1 MPLPG
6 GASDKA
12 GNRYELLWTVDRLVD
27 IVLGQ
32 ATSIRLE
39 PPGLDGIEF
48 HYSVDATVEF
58 HQVKRGNAS
67 EGRWSIS
74 RLKPVLKTFKK
85 HLLADE
91 RVTCVFVSG
100 DGVLALGELA
110 ERACSANSH
119 DEYDGWFLK
128 AETHK
133 RAYEDLC
140 STWEL
145 TSEESWLCLQRLRIE
160 TIAESQLRS
169 KLDQVLRLL
178 FTAPPSSTRAALC
191 QLVLEQVH
199 GTLNAPQ
206 ILDYLERSDIR
217 RVPIA
222 PVSGAREFFK
232 PPAPRDLVGRNSTI
246 ENCVER
252 LRENFTLILVGPS
265 GIGKSSIAAQIC
277 SEAQFADV
285 AWIDCSTMTSVR
297 SGLSTLDALAEGY
310 SDASMRELLRQP
322 HASPQTIGRVIG
334 NFLSRHRLLLVW
346 DALGLADEDV
356 TILEA
361 IGAQLRNGAQI
372 ITSTNVR
379 AVERLGW
386 GSLCELP
393 PLNET
398 AAIELFRALA
408 GHRPNQDILRLV
420 NGHPY
425 LIQLAAL
432 AMERLTESDTGI
444 VVREKAGAWLASR
457 ILDILEPLQRDI
469 LERCSVYRT
478 GFQADWVAENDVEH
492 RCVRSLAM
500 SHLLVSAQN
509 NRYAVHEMIRGLIE
523 QGLLDIRKKQFHR
536 SAAAQ
541 MTPHDRFTIDQLREY
556 SYHATQADL
565 ASEAQRVLVALVSHA
580 VENGFWGQV
589 LEITASLSE
598 QEVGGSWSFIW
609 YQRGRGLRLMGAT
622 AEALDCYRRAQISSP
637 ADLANSSRFEEA
649 SMLTYLDR
657 PEEAKRIYQ
666 ELVEDGVTH
675 PSVQAMVSLALL
687 VFREENGY
695 EEAQTLLSRA
705 LDVGQREGYW
715 HATLQAEQVWGRVA
729 LEHDHLDEAHTHLVA
744 AYTARMEHAEEIA
757 LQDIIGWHDLY
768 RCLVEVETRRRHR
781 PGAIGAARGLLKFSH
796 LSKNPIW
803 VAEATYQYC
812 AAIDDDS
819 DADARAAIHALGAL
833 LRRATSEQPLEV
845 IAGYL
850 AAALWCLGDWE
861 VALRTLLELDE
872 EGEEL
877 VVPIIFS
884 LASTQDDE
892 VDDHLPRNWLSALP
906 APLRLGWIFGVNEWE
921 RLKEVLTTLSNDFP
935 TSTRI
940 MMEAIRVEDG
950 QAS

>member
-12 GNRYELLWTVDRLVD
+12 GNRYELLWTVDRLID

-39 PPGLDGIEF
+39 PPDIDGIEF
-48 HYSVDATVEF
+48 HYSLDASGVEF

-74 RLKPVLKTFKK
+74 RLKSVLETFKK

-110 ERACSANSH
+110 ERACSANSY
-119 DEYDGWFLK
+119 DEYCDLFLNTK
-128 AETHK
+128 THR

-140 STWEL
+140 SIWEL
-145 TSEESWLCLQRLRIE
+145 TSEESWFLLRRLRIE
-160 TIAESQLRS
+160 TIDESQLRS
-169 KLDQVLRLL
+169 KLDQLLGLL
-178 FTAPPSSTRAALC
+178 FANRPSSTRAALC
-191 QLVLEQVH
+191 QMVLEHVH
-199 GTLNAPQ
+199 GTLTAPQ
-206 ILDYLERSDIR
+206 ILDYLERLNIR

-222 PVSGAREFFK
+222 PVSGAREFFT

-246 ENCVER
+246 ENCVKR

-277 SEAQFADV
+277 SEAQFANV
-285 AWIDCSTMTSVR
+285 AWMDCSTMTSVR
-297 SGLSTLDALAEGY
+297 SGLSALDALAEGY
-310 SDASMRELLRQP
+310 SDTSVRELLRQP

-361 IGAQLRNGAQI
+361 IGSQLRNGAQI

-386 GSLCELP
+386 GSLCALP
-393 PLNET
+393 PLSET

-408 GHRPNQDILRLV
+408 GRRPNRDILRLV

-432 AMERLTESDTGI
+432 AMERFTESDAGI
-444 VVREKAGAWLASR
+444 VVKEKAGAWLASTV
-457 ILDILEPLQRDI
+457 LDMLEPLQRDV
-469 LERCSVYRT
+469 LERCSVYRA
-478 GFQADWVAENDVEH
+478 GFQADWVAENDIE
-492 RCVRSLAM
+492 RMCVRNLAM
-500 SHLLVSAQN
+500 SNLLVSAQN
-509 NRYAVHEMIRGLIE
+509 NRYAVHEMIRGLVE
-523 QGLLDIRKKQFHR
+523 QGLSDIRKKQLHR
-536 SAAAQ
+536 NAAAHI
-541 MTPHDRFTIDQLREY
+541 TPHDSFTINQLREY
-556 SYHATQADL
+556 GYHATQADM
-565 ASEAQRVLVALVSHA
+565 ASEAKRVLVALVSHA

-589 LEITASLSE
+589 LELTASLSE
-598 QEVGGSWSFIW
+598 QEVGGPWSFVW
-609 YQRGRGLRLMGAT
+609 YQRGRGLRLMGET

-637 ADLANSSRFEEA
+637 ADLENSSRFEEA

-657 PEEAKRIYQ
+657 PEEAKCIYQ
-666 ELVEDGVTH
+666 ELVEDGATH
-675 PSVQAMVSLALL
+675 VSAHAMISLALL
-687 VFREENGY
+687 VFHKEDGY

-729 LEHDHLDEAHTHLVA
+729 LDHDHLDEAHTHLVA
-744 AYTARMEHAEEIA
+744 AYTLRMNHADETA
-757 LQDIIGWHDLY
+757 LQDLIGWYDLY
-768 RCLVEVETRRRHR
+768 GCLVEVETRRMHR
-781 PGAIGAARGLLKFSH
+781 PGAIGAARGLLEYSH
-796 LSKNPIW
+796 ISENPVW

-812 AAIDDDS
+812 AAIGDNS
-819 DADARAAIHALGAL
+819 DTYAQAAISFLEAL
-833 LRRATSEQPLEV
+833 LRSATSEQPLTT

-861 VALRTLLELDE
+861 VALRTLLELDK

-877 VVPIIFS
+877 AVPIIFS
-884 LASTQDDE
+884 IAPAQDDE
-892 VDDHLPRNWLSALP
+892 VGDHLPGHWLRALP
-906 APLRLGWIFGVNEWE
+906 APFGWVFRVNEWG
-921 RLKEVLTTLSNDFP
+921 RLKEVLATLANDFP

-940 MMEAIRVEDG
+940 IREAIPVEDER
-950 QAS
+950 AS